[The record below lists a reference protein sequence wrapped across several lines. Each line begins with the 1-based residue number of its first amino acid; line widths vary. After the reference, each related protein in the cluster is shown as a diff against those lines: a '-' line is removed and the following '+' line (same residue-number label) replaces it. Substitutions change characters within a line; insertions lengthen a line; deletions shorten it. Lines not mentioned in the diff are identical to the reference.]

1 MLELRIDRSENKCKS
16 LLRIDRSENN
26 CKSILLLSKEGIIV
40 KKI

>member
-16 LLRIDRSENN
+16 LLQIDRSENN